1 LEPAKQVRPIQ
12 INERYRKGE
21 LSTRAIKQRLIIKVL
36 AMAPDQTRNAIA
48 RQLVRELGLSASS
61 AYHYVF
67 KELGECLIPG
77 GIVEQA
83 AYVRTGMGPR
93 ILQKTG
99 IPAFRLSEI
108 GTIIAASLDEIEFS
122 KRSRIVENYL
132 ISKATSDSRS
142 FAVYE
147 EALSR
152 FRKNPQF
159 GFEMLK
165 QGVSEFL
172 QGKLDQPIALLLKT
186 I

>member
-1 LEPAKQVRPIQ
+1 
-12 INERYRKGE
+12 
-21 LSTRAIKQRLIIKVL
+21 
-36 AMAPDQTRNAIA
+36 
-48 RQLVRELGLSASS
+48 
-61 AYHYVF
+61 
-67 KELGECLIPG
+67 
-77 GIVEQA
+77 
-83 AYVRTGMGPR
+83 MGPR

-152 FRKNPQF
+152 FQKNPQF

-186 I
+186 V